1 MQLLTFVLSGLFA
14 TGLVNAAPLQIEE
27 REAQV
32 VAYPPPSF
40 SLSAISPRPTN
51 TYVLEPSLSRSTIV
65 FPTPPATFTFPP
77 KPTGTP
83 TVKPPR
89 PTKSIKTGKTTVS
102 IPKPTNTAYPT
113 VSIPKPTHVSS
124 KRPKPTVTYA

>member
-1 MQLLTFVLSGLFA
+1 MQFLAFVISGLFA
-14 TGLVNAAPLQIEE
+14 AGFINAAPLQNEQ

-40 SLSAISPRPTN
+40 SLSVISPKPTN

-77 KPTGTP
+77 KPTVTP
-83 TVKPPR
+83 TVKPPK
-89 PTKSIKTGKTTVS
+89 PTKSTKTGKPTVS
-102 IPKPTNTAYPT
+102 IPKPTKTAYPT
-113 VSIPKPTHVSS
+113 VSIPKPTHISS
-124 KRPKPTVTYA
+124 KRPKPTLTYA